1 MAEPEIIDDSPR
13 GTRELAVAGIL
24 LAVFFAVSLIRHNP
38 FSSTGEDLAR
48 GLGTI
53 VAAGLTLIMFSF
65 LYRDN
70 PLYKI
75 VENLYVGVGLGY
87 TLVEVTWR
95 QSLREEVFKPIF
107 MAPTNEAL
115 LEALIHQTAPIILG
129 LLLLMR
135 ISRKRAWVSRY
146 SYCPLVGWTAG
157 LTISTVTH
165 SLILKQLHAALVPI
179 QNAIAK
185 GSADALTSE
194 WFFGVFFPVVGALT
208 VLIGTV
214 AVLFYFFFS
223 VEHKG
228 VGGAVSR
235 VGIWF
240 LMIAFGAS
248 FGYTVMGRLSILIGR
263 VQFLLFDWL
272 KIAQ

>member
-1 MAEPEIIDDSPR
+1 MAEPDIGVDSPR
-13 GTRELAVAGIL
+13 RSTELAVAGIL
-24 LAVFFAVSLIRHNP
+24 LAVFFLVSLIRHNP
-38 FSSTGEDLAR
+38 FSSGGEDLAR

-53 VAAGLTLIMFSF
+53 LAAGLTLVMFSF

-70 PLYKI
+70 PLFKI
-75 VENLYVGVGLGY
+75 AENLYVGVALGY
-87 TLVEVTWR
+87 TIVITAWR
-95 QSLREEVFKPIF
+95 TSLREEVFKPIF

-115 LEALIHQTAPIILG
+115 LEAMIHRSAPIVLG

-135 ISRKRAWVSRY
+135 VSRKRAWVSRY
-146 SYCPLVGWTAG
+146 AYCPLVGWSAG
-157 LTISTVTH
+157 LGISTVTH
-165 SLILKQLHAALVPI
+165 SFILEQLHAALRPI
-179 QNAIAK
+179 QEAIIA
-185 GSADALTSE
+185 GSADPLTSE
-194 WFFGVFFPVVGALT
+194 WFLGVFFPVIGSLT

-223 VEHKG
+223 LEHKG

-248 FGYTVMGRLSILIGR
+248 FGYTVMARMSLLIGR
-263 VQFLLFDWL
+263 VQFLLFEWL
-272 KIAQ
+272 KVPQ